1 MTYTFID
8 NGGIEDV
15 SQKRNAKPKRPWSSG
30 KIVEKGLYRSLKTF
44 DGCFNPRKMRGSDNW
59 STHSWAIAIDLDA
72 PWNRFGQT
80 SFQMSEE
87 VAQCFEEEGFIW
99 GGRWYHRPD
108 AMHFQYCALR

>member
-1 MTYTFID
+1 MTPEDRAFVHHNWFGFTCHRLVAPRFKATF
-8 NGGIEDV
+8 
-15 SQKRNAKPKRPWSSG
+15 G
-30 KIVEKGLYRSLKTF
+30 KIVEKGLHRSLKTF

-87 VAQCFEEEGFIW
+87 VAQCFEEEGFI
-99 GGRWYHRPD
+99 
-108 AMHFQYCALR
+108 